1 MYLVVAHQKAGT
13 EPQSARRM
21 GLISLVLSGVGIVTG
36 IILII
41 VLVVLVG
48 EAVKNVRHFLFRSNL
63 SKQFLFNFT

>member
-1 MYLVVAHQKAGT
+1 VYLVVAHQKAGT

-41 VLVVLVG
+41 VLVVLGV
-48 EAVKNVRHFLFRSNL
+48 EAINERLRTV
-63 SKQFLFNFT
+63 